1 MHSWDHFQRR
11 WNEQQSADI
20 GQNKLDLVAMAEDA
34 RELEK
39 FVVYLTA
46 KSALGQR
53 LEPEDPVLRAF
64 LKVGHDEDPK
74 RALLEL
80 VSKMEHRYTKRVVK
94 CPKCGAGVRD
104 VRGVHD
110 ERCQFCGAT
119 VPTQE

>member
-1 MHSWDHFQRR
+1 MNSWDHFQRR
-11 WNEQQSADI
+11 WNHQQSADI
-20 GQNKLDLVAMAEDA
+20 AQNKLDLVAMAEDA

-39 FVVYLTA
+39 FVVYLAA

-53 LEPEDPVLRAF
+53 LTLEDPVLRAF
-64 LKVGHDEDPK
+64 LKVGGDEDPK

-80 VSKMEHRYTKRVVK
+80 ISNMEHRHTKRVVK

-104 VRGVHD
+104 ARGVYD

-119 VPTQE
+119 VPTQD